1 LITNH
6 TGEDRDRNP
15 TIDLLKNA
23 PGVELLALFGPEHG
37 IRGALDQKIGDS
49 MDEKT
54 GLPIYS
60 LYGETR
66 KPTAEHLKNLDALV
80 FDIQDIGCRFYT
92 YISTMGLAIDAAGEH
107 NKKIFV
113 LDRVNPING
122 VTIDGPVLTEATA
135 FVGFHPIPLRH
146 AMTVGELARMF
157 NEERKSKADLTVIPL
172 ENWRRDLWF
181 DYTGLPWT
189 NPSPNM
195 RNLTE
200 ATLYPGVGLLERA
213 VSVGRGTD
221 IPFELI
227 GAPYI
232 DDVKLAEEMNTAGLP
247 GVRFVPIRFTPSTSV
262 HKGQECGGVY
272 IFLTDR
278 DQCSVV
284 DVGLQLAITLYRMYP
299 QDFDP
304 EKMKNL
310 LLHGRTLEAIK
321 AGTPLSEI
329 RAAWRMDLDEFQKR
343 RAKFL
348 LYQ

>member
-1 LITNH
+1 
-6 TGEDRDRNP
+6 
-15 TIDLLKNA
+15 
-23 PGVELLALFGPEHG
+23 
-37 IRGALDQKIGDS
+37 
-49 MDEKT
+49 
-54 GLPIYS
+54 
-60 LYGETR
+60 
-66 KPTAEHLKNLDALV
+66 
-80 FDIQDIGCRFYT
+80 
-92 YISTMGLAIDAAGEH
+92 
-107 NKKIFV
+107 
-113 LDRVNPING
+113 
-122 VTIDGPVLTEATA
+122 
-135 FVGFHPIPLRH
+135 
-146 AMTVGELARMF
+146 MTVGELARMF
-157 NEERKSKADLTVIPL
+157 NEERKSKADLTVIPV